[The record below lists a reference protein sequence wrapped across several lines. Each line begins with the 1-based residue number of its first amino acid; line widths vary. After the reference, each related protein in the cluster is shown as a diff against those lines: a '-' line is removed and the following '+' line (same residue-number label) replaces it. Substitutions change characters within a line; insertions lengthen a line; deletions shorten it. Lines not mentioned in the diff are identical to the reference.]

1 MKRVKYTES
10 REKLNLKLGNQQ
22 ESGERKRLSGFVLVT
37 LQLGDSSE
45 CLLSISLL
53 TPETVEIKVRSSKRR
68 NVS

>member
-10 REKLNLKLGNQQ
+10 REKLTLKLGNQQ
-22 ESGERKRLSGFVLVT
+22 ESGERKILSGFVLVS

-53 TPETVEIKVRSSKRR
+53 PPETVEIKVRSSKRR